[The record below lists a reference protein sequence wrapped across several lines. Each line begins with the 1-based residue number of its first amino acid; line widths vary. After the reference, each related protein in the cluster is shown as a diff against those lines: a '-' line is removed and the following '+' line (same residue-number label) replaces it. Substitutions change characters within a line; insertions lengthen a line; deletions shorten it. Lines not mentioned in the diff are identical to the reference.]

1 MTTSFLVVSTSIVTR
16 HHVLELE
23 IEPLFL
29 FFISLLLYGR

>member
-1 MTTSFLVVSTSIVTR
+1 MATSFLVDSTSIGTR

-29 FFISLLLYGR
+29 FSSLLLYDR